1 MPGPAAGSGIQQ
13 HIERMARGRQQRLE
27 KRSQQSAQVAQFQR
41 SPLMALADGPSDAFE
56 SRLDA
61 YQRQSARRM
70 LEDFAASGIDEDLE
84 ELKSGWASSFK
95 HRPGMPQPRRPMP
108 ADLSRTS
115 SHRGRP
121 RDALDWSQAEDE
133 DDEDEYDQPRSIL
146 AAQGLRARQRLN
158 GLENLRK
165 LADDDSMTS
174 EDNIFFSRGNNSSFA
189 ALADGRASPAT
200 TRKGSTQTRPRRR
213 TALSPFKSPA
223 ISSSSIADP
232 WDDWERRWSQEFQF
246 FEEAE
251 HARLFRQRQAQEAEE
266 AQREAEWY
274 RRVAEA
280 KQQAETS
287 SRWRP
292 PRPQQHQNQHSKGPS
307 DRSKDDEPHRKHSHD
322 DSTSSA
328 GGRRPQQPPPVPPA
342 PPPASK
348 VPATPGF
355 ASFADFGKAWSS
367 FEQKLQTAGTSQ
379 KSAWLRCADIP
390 WPTSLSSVSG
400 AAAGDDPA
408 EKKRK
413 LRSAL
418 VRWHPDKWAPILEQV
433 VESERAQVME
443 QVKQVTQ
450 RILEEKKRFES

>member
-27 KRSQQSAQVAQFQR
+27 KRPQQSSQMAQFQQ
-41 SPLMALADGPSDAFE
+41 SPLMALADGPSDVFE
-56 SRLDA
+56 ARLDA

-84 ELKSGWASSFK
+84 ALKSGWATSFK
-95 HRPGMPQPRRPMP
+95 HRPGMAQPQRPVP

-121 RDALDWSQAEDE
+121 RDALDWSRAEDD
-133 DDEDEYDQPRSIL
+133 DDEDEYDQPRSVL

-158 GLENLRK
+158 GLDHLRK
-165 LADDDSMTS
+165 FADDDSMTS
-174 EDNIFFSRGNNSSFA
+174 NESIFFSRGNNSSFA
-189 ALADGRASPAT
+189 ALADRGASPAT
-200 TRKGSTQTRPRRR
+200 ARKGSTQTQPRRR

-223 ISSSSIADP
+223 MSSSSFADP
-232 WDDWERRWSQEFQF
+232 WNDWERRWSQEFQF

-251 HARLFRQRQAQEAEE
+251 HAKLLRQRQAQEAEE
-266 AQREAEWY
+266 AEREAEWY
-274 RRVAEA
+274 RRVAET
-280 KQQAETS
+280 KQQAEAS

-292 PRPQQHQNQHSKGPS
+292 PRPQRYQNQHSKAS
-307 DRSKDDEPHRKHSHD
+307 SERSKDDEPHRKHSRD
-322 DSTSSA
+322 DSSSSA

-342 PPPASK
+342 PPPAPK
-348 VPATPGF
+348 VSAAPGF

-367 FEQKLQTAGTSQ
+367 FEQKLQAAATSQ

-390 WPTSLSSVSG
+390 WPTSLPSVSG
-400 AAAGDDPA
+400 SASGDDPG
-408 EKKRK
+408 EKKKK

-418 VRWHPDKWAPILEQV
+418 VRWHPDKWAPIMEQV
-433 VESERAQVME
+433 VESERGQVME